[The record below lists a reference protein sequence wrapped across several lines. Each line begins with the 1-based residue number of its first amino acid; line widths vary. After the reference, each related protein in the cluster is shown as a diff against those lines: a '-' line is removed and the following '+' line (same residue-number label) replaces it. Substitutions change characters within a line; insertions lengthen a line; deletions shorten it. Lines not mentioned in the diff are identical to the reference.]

1 MQEHLP
7 CAAVRHEE
15 WVAWSPRSELWMT
28 CAVPVAMLAAAV
40 YALQVGGGDLWL
52 ADRLYALQ
60 GGDWALK
67 NAFVTETLLHRGGR
81 LLSIVAWVAV
91 VVLAVRAWWLNRPAQ
106 QVRVL
111 AYLALAVLLA
121 STAVSVLK
129 QFTGVDCPWALAR
142 FGGALE
148 HLGLFDARPAE
159 YPHAACFPAGH
170 ASAGYAWVALYFAGR
185 ALQSRWRWPGL
196 AIGLGAGALFGFAQQ
211 LRGAHFLSHDLA
223 TLAVCWA
230 VASVLYVLC
239 FVRAEVRA

>member
-67 NAFVTETLLHRGGR
+67 NAFVTETLLHRGGKY
-81 LLSIVAWVAV
+81 LSIVAWLAV
-91 VVLAVRAWWLNRPAQ
+91 VALAVRAWWLNRPVR
-106 QVRVL
+106 QVRAL
-111 AYLALAVLLA
+111 AYLALTVLLA